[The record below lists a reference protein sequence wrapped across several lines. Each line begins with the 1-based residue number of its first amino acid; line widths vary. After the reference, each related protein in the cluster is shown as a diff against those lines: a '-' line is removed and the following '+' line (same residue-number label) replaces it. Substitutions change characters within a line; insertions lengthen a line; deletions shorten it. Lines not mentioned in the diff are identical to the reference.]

1 VVEAG
6 KALATSLGGLNGQLT
21 EAAEVAE
28 AQFQAIA
35 GEGGE
40 VEQMAKEIA
49 LLNGS
54 IRSATTSGSEPN
66 DLLDRRDLLLDELSE
81 MGQVSVTENNDGTI
95 EVGFGDAATPLVEG
109 TEVNWPQEVVEPK
122 GKLGALLELTR
133 AGGTIESFR
142 TELNAFAESL
152 ANSVNAIHTEAG
164 GPAFFSFTAGE
175 GAATLAVAVDAEE
188 VQTAKD
194 GSVGGNDIATAIG
207 ALRGG
212 AADRSYASFVTR
224 VGTEMVRSAQRRTNA
239 QALLNTVE
247 ERRESVS
254 GVSLDEENDQPDQ
267 LPARLRSLGP
277 RDVGAR
283 RSAQRLDQ
291 PHRKGGPLMT
301 MRVTQGMTSRSILR
315 DLDNSRSRLGT
326 IQREISSTKRIS
338 KPSDDPFG
346 TGRTLQLSSEL
357 EGFKQY
363 KSNVDDGTGW
373 VTATEASLSHITET
387 LQRARELLVQGGND
401 SNGQVAR
408 EGIAAEIEALTE
420 AVKQEAN
427 GTFDGRFIFSG
438 TETETRPYELGA
450 SDAYSGNEGSI
461 KRVIGTGVEL
471 PINVNIKGLL
481 GEGNAAGDNKLLDVM
496 RDIATDLRGGTEENA
511 ETCAAPTS
519 PD

>member
-1 VVEAG
+1 MPVSTFSGLQTSLRGLIAQQEALDTTSHNIANASTKGYSRQEVLLSASRALSIVTGSTEGGSQNAQLGTGVDVNGFARARDKFLDLQYRTQAMRLGGLATRVQGMETIEGALAEPSETGISQELQTYWSAWEGLANNPEDPASRQAVVEAG
-6 KALATSLGGLNGQLT
+6 KAVATSLGGLNGQLT

-152 ANSVNAIHTEAG
+152 ANSVNAIHAEAG

-212 AADRSYASFVTR
+212 AADRAYASFVTR
-224 VGTEMVRSAQRRTNA
+224 VGTEMVEARNGETNA

-254 GVSLDEENDQPDQ
+254 GVSLDEEMTNLTSFQRGYEAS
-267 LPARLRSLGP
+267 AR
-277 RDVGAR
+277 AM
-283 RSAQRLDQ
+283 SALDEALNVLIN
-291 PHRKGGPLMT
+291 R
-301 MRVTQGMTSRSILR
+301 
-315 DLDNSRSRLGT
+315 
-326 IQREISSTKRIS
+326 
-338 KPSDDPFG
+338 
-346 TGRTLQLSSEL
+346 TGR
-357 EGFKQY
+357 
-363 KSNVDDGTGW
+363 V
-373 VTATEASLSHITET
+373 
-387 LQRARELLVQGGND
+387 
-401 SNGQVAR
+401 
-408 EGIAAEIEALTE
+408 
-420 AVKQEAN
+420 
-427 GTFDGRFIFSG
+427 
-438 TETETRPYELGA
+438 
-450 SDAYSGNEGSI
+450 
-461 KRVIGTGVEL
+461 
-471 PINVNIKGLL
+471 GL
-481 GEGNAAGDNKLLDVM
+481 
-496 RDIATDLRGGTEENA
+496 
-511 ETCAAPTS
+511 
-519 PD
+519 